1 MTDQD
6 VLDFGRIRDLLKGFA
21 TSGLGRSVAGEMVP
35 YWDVDR
41 ARRALEE
48 TQELMALQAEGT
60 TPSTRGF
67 RDIRPHLDHVR
78 EYGRPL
84 EPEELMEVK
93 EMLEAGGRLKAF
105 FEGNAGAACPRLR
118 TLTGV
123 IGDFSFL
130 LERLERDLDPKLG
143 VRDEASAALARV
155 RGRLKTVEAYL
166 RNKAEELARSEKYRS
181 MLTQTRPVLRGG
193 HYLLAVKADFMRRVE
208 GILHDRSNTGMTAFI
223 EPRELVSYGN
233 ECKDLKVREAREV
246 QRILW
251 ELSRVVMAEQ
261 EAILATLRRVAWF
274 DFTLAKA
281 RMALAFDMHPPRLG
295 GRELVL
301 KKAYHPLL
309 LLKTGRHAP
318 IPHLKAAEPED
329 HIEVVPLTVRLG
341 RDYDL
346 LIITGPNTGGKTVA
360 LKTIGILTLMASSGV
375 PVPAAPDSVIPGYTG
390 VLADIGDEQSI
401 EQSLSTFSSHIKR
414 IIEIL
419 GSSGPDVLVLLD
431 EVGAGTDPDEGAAL
445 GRAILA
451 RLLHKRV
458 PGIITTHLGDL
469 KVFAY
474 EFPRVENACVEFDPK
489 TLSPTYHLRLGQPG
503 NSNALIIADRLGM
516 DEDILEEARKSL
528 DRKNRPAEDVIARMQ
543 ASRVETER
551 RLEASEDIM
560 AEARRIKAE
569 SDAEAHTVE
578 RRRGELQ
585 AFSDVEMEKHLKRV
599 RENLYPILSRMK
611 NLPKPFAS
619 EVAALSEALDRSLQ
633 FTPLG
638 ERREQ
643 FIRHLKK
650 DHSLYLPRLGVRGRV
665 VRIDRKRRLIGV
677 IAGDLRLDV
686 PFEEVLPED

>member
-1 MTDQD
+1 MTD
-6 VLDFGRIRDLLKGFA
+6 LDLLEFGRIRDLLKGFA
-21 TSGLGRSVAGEMVP
+21 ASGLGRSVASEMVP

-48 TQELMALQAEGT
+48 TREMMALLAEET
-60 TPSTRGF
+60 APSTGGF

-84 EPEELMEVK
+84 EPDELLEVK
-93 EMLEAGGRLKAF
+93 ELLEAGRRLKAF
-105 FEGNAGAACPRLR
+105 FEGKAGAACPRLGI
-118 TLTGV
+118 LTGT
-123 IGDFSFL
+123 IGDFSSI
-130 LERLERDLDPKLG
+130 LERLSRDLDPKQG

-166 RNKAEELARSEKYRS
+166 RNKAEELARSERYRS
-181 MLTQTRPVLRGG
+181 LLSQSKPVLRGG

-233 ECKDLKVREAREV
+233 ERKDLKVREAREV
-246 QRILW
+246 QRVLW
-251 ELSRVVMAEQ
+251 ELSRVVMADQ

-309 LLKTGRHAP
+309 LLKVGRHGP
-318 IPHLKAAEPED
+318 IPHLKTVKPE
-329 HIEVVPLTVRLG
+329 ERTRVVPLTVRIG

-346 LIITGPNTGGKTVA
+346 LVITGPNTGGKTVA
-360 LKTIGILTLMASSGV
+360 LKTIGLLTLMAASGV
-375 PVPAAPDSVIPGYTG
+375 PIPAAPDTVIPGYTG

-401 EQSLSTFSSHIKR
+401 EQSLSTFSAHIKR
-414 IIEIL
+414 IIAIL
-419 GSSGPDVLVLLD
+419 GSSGPDVLVLMD

-445 GRAILA
+445 GRAIMA
-451 RLLHKRV
+451 RLLQKKV

-469 KVFAY
+469 KMFAY
-474 EFPRVENACVEFDPK
+474 EFPRVENACVEFDVK

-516 DEDILEEARKSL
+516 DEDILQEARKSL
-528 DRKNRPAEDVIARMQ
+528 DSKNRPAEEVIARMQ

-560 AEARRIKAE
+560 AEARRVQAE
-569 SDAEAHTVE
+569 SKAEAHAVE
-578 RRRGELQ
+578 KRKGELQ
-585 AFSDVEMEKHLKRV
+585 AFSDLEVEKHLKRV
-599 RENLYPILSRMK
+599 REYLYPILTRMK
-611 NLPKPFAS
+611 NLPKPFDS
-619 EVAALSEALDRSLQ
+619 EVEALGEALDRSLQ

-643 FIRHLKK
+643 FIRRLKK
-650 DHSLYLPRLGVRGRV
+650 DHTLFLPRLGVRGRV

-677 IAGDLRLDV
+677 IAGDMRLDV
-686 PFEEVLPED
+686 PFEEILPED

>member
-1 MTDQD
+1 MTD
-6 VLDFGRIRDLLKGFA
+6 LDLLEFGRIRDLLKGFA
-21 TSGLGRSVAGEMVP
+21 ASGLGRSVASEMVP

-48 TQELMALQAEGT
+48 TREMMALLAEET
-60 TPSTRGF
+60 APSTGGF

-84 EPEELMEVK
+84 EPDELLEVK
-93 EMLEAGGRLKAF
+93 ELLEAGRRLKAF
-105 FEGNAGAACPRLR
+105 FEGKAGAACPRLGI
-118 TLTGV
+118 LTGT
-123 IGDFSFL
+123 IGDFSSI
-130 LERLERDLDPKLG
+130 LERLSRDLDPKQG

-166 RNKAEELARSEKYRS
+166 RNKAEELARSERYRS
-181 MLTQTRPVLRGG
+181 LLSQSKPVLRGG

-233 ECKDLKVREAREV
+233 ERKDLKVREAREV
-246 QRILW
+246 QRVLW
-251 ELSRVVMAEQ
+251 ELSRVVMADQ

-309 LLKTGRHAP
+309 LLKVGRHGP
-318 IPHLKAAEPED
+318 IPHLKTVKPE
-329 HIEVVPLTVRLG
+329 ERTRVVPLTVRIG

-346 LIITGPNTGGKTVA
+346 LVITGPNTGGKTVA
-360 LKTIGILTLMASSGV
+360 LKTIGLLTLMAASGV
-375 PVPAAPDSVIPGYTG
+375 PIPAAPDTVIPGYTG

-401 EQSLSTFSSHIKR
+401 EQSLSTFSAHIKR
-414 IIEIL
+414 IIAIL
-419 GSSGPDVLVLLD
+419 GSSGPVVLVLMD

-445 GRAILA
+445 GRAIMA
-451 RLLHKRV
+451 RLLQKKV

-469 KVFAY
+469 KMFAY
-474 EFPRVENACVEFDPK
+474 EFPRVENACVEFDVK

-516 DEDILEEARKSL
+516 DEDILQEARKSL
-528 DRKNRPAEDVIARMQ
+528 DSKNRPAEEVIARMQ

-560 AEARRIKAE
+560 AEARRVQAE
-569 SDAEAHTVE
+569 SKAEAHAVE
-578 RRRGELQ
+578 KRKGELQ
-585 AFSDVEMEKHLKRV
+585 AFSDLEVEKHLKRV
-599 RENLYPILSRMK
+599 REYLYPILTRMK
-611 NLPKPFAS
+611 NLPKPFDS
-619 EVAALSEALDRSLQ
+619 EVEALGEALDRSLQ

-643 FIRHLKK
+643 FIRRLKK
-650 DHSLYLPRLGVRGRV
+650 DHTLFLPRLGVRGRV

-677 IAGDLRLDV
+677 IAGDMRLDV
-686 PFEEVLPED
+686 PFEEILPED